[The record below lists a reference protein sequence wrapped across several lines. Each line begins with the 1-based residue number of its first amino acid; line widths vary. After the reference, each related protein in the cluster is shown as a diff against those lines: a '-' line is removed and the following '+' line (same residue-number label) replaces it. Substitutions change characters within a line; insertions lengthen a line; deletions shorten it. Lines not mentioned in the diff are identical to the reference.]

1 MTQLTFA
8 VRSEQVNVLVRQ
20 CSFLMTRNDA
30 QTSPRKQQDGSRCVV
45 WVYEEKHG
53 GCKFIPFFE
62 EDQGITEAA
71 YQGKTEAAYG
81 GPKKV
86 VELTLG
92 RKKIRVN
99 LDDMIEQVFYPD
111 GRIGP
116 SHKIARLVD
125 LNGTLTVCKKPYDT
139 EPSNQETSIVASH
152 DGGFD
157 VLWFYEET
165 PNNGKWIP
173 FYEEDQLTTERAY
186 VEDEASAEFRTW
198 DNKKIVVDFGG
209 MTQRVFH
216 TEDRHG
222 RQHQVAR
229 IADLDKSI
237 ATWSKPTC
245 T

>member
-71 YQGKTEAAYG
+71 YQGKTETAYG
-81 GPKKV
+81 GPKKDM
-86 VELTLG
+86 ELHLG
-92 RKKIRVN
+92 DDAKIRISF
-99 LDDMIEQVFYPD
+99 DDMIEQVFYSD

-125 LNGTLTVCKKPYDT
+125 LNGTLTL
-139 EPSNQETSIVASH
+139 SLIH
-152 DGGFD
+152 
-157 VLWFYEET
+157 
-165 PNNGKWIP
+165 I
-173 FYEEDQLTTERAY
+173 
-186 VEDEASAEFRTW
+186 
-198 DNKKIVVDFGG
+198 
-209 MTQRVFH
+209 
-216 TEDRHG
+216 
-222 RQHQVAR
+222 
-229 IADLDKSI
+229 
-237 ATWSKPTC
+237 
-245 T
+245 